1 MGSKQKPAQER
12 LTLLMEAREKIAQMK
27 KINVFTMDLSALRML
42 EKLTAEFQELML
54 ENLKLQKELKVQ
66 SLRLKAKSKK

>member
-1 MGSKQKPAQER
+1 MESKQKPVQRRLVLLDEAQK
-12 LTLLMEAREKIAQMK
+12 KIEQMK
-27 KINVFTMDLSALRML
+27 KINVFIMDVGALGLL

-66 SLRLKAKSKK
+66 SLRLKAKNKK